1 MDKLFLTVLNMSLT
15 GAFVIAAVCLLR
27 LLLRKAP
34 KIITL
39 LPLGGGRLPAF
50 NPILDREHFQ
60 PDAFQCQDDTDG
72 YCHSAGAA
80 HRKRH
85 IHP

>member
-1 MDKLFLTVLNMSLT
+1 MDRSTRPIGLT

-27 LLLRKAP
+27 LLLGR
-34 KIITL
+34 L
-39 LPLGGGRLPAF
+39 ENHYLWPLGGGRLPAF